1 MECDLVMLDTAHY
14 FQHPVWGIG
23 AVLGLEAHPK
33 DTEQYQGKEAM
44 NRPVFSGG
52 QILRGL

>member
-1 MECDLVMLDTAHY
+1 MMLDTAHY